1 MENELSQKNRER
13 LLQIGTAI
21 AYLRKKCGLSQEKL
35 AAKAGISRSLLSSI
49 EANGIAKN
57 FTLEIFFNLADA
69 LPKLLSFVISTN
81 SLIIC
86 RK

>member
-49 EANGIAKN
+49 E
-57 FTLEIFFNLADA
+57 
-69 LPKLLSFVISTN
+69 
-81 SLIIC
+81 
-86 RK
+86 